1 MTGMRPFPALP
12 VLNAKMDQAAVR
24 LRRSRCQ
31 QAPKSPTIAVLN
43 PLPETRNCGITIFS
57 NTSGAEPQDV
67 TVTMLDQMFTA
78 ENFRRIY
85 DSENRKGFDLASRYF
100 PSLEPLTLAV
110 RDKVQN
116 IRDHRVNQASMTA
129 DVFEAT
135 LLDLKKKLA
144 DAKAEK
150 STAVD
155 LLMDEISQNVL
166 KPTFKI
172 DLSKKDGPNGKPVF
186 CIDTEPE
193 TFFVIKQLQRN
204 INRIYGVKQANR
216 HDLVCQVRDML
227 GGTFPFELVRTDISS
242 FYESIDRKRLLEKL
256 DSDQLLSP
264 ASKKYIK
271 QVLVSYGVK
280 SGTAAGVPRG
290 VGISAYLAEFYLR
303 PVDSAIRAI
312 PGLVLYC
319 RFVDDIVAVFARPPA
334 GNSLGSYED
343 RIIDIFG
350 QHALTHNA
358 AKTKVFAFPNPHPQ
372 VFEYLGYKFSVAA
385 GKCEIGPSTAKVE
398 KYRERMKAAFEEYW
412 LERSLRT
419 RRAYRELIWRIKF
432 LTGNTRLSNS
442 KSQAAT
448 GIYYNN
454 SIATDLTSFR
464 QLDLELK
471 ALIATLHSSSLQKQL
486 KKLRFT
492 TGFERRRYHHFSA
505 RELQTIVRAWKH
517 A

>member
-1 MTGMRPFPALP
+1 MTVILKT
-12 VLNAKMDQAAVR
+12 N
-24 LRRSRCQ
+24 
-31 QAPKSPTIAVLN
+31 
-43 PLPETRNCGITIFS
+43 
-57 NTSGAEPQDV
+57 GAEPQDV
-67 TVTMLDQMFTA
+67 NLVMLNQMFTA

-85 DSENRKGFDLASRYF
+85 DAENRKGLDVASRYF

-110 RDKVQN
+110 RDKVRD
-116 IRDHRVNQASMTA
+116 IRDHRANQSAMTA
-129 DVFEAT
+129 DVFETT
-135 LLDLKKKLA
+135 LIDLKKQLA

-155 LLMDEISQNVL
+155 ALMDEISQKVL

-186 CIDTEPE
+186 CIDAEPE

-227 GGTFPFELVRTDISS
+227 GGTFPIELVRTDISS
-242 FYESIDRKRLLEKL
+242 FYESIDREKLLKKL

-280 SGTAAGVPRG
+280 SGTAVGVPRG
-290 VGISAYLAEFYLR
+290 VGISAYLAELYLR
-303 PVDSAIRAI
+303 DLDNSIRSI

-334 GNSLGSYED
+334 GDSLGSYKD

-358 AKTKVFAFPNPHPQ
+358 AKTREFTFPDPNPQ
-372 VFEYLGYKFSVAA
+372 VFEYLGYKFSIAA
-385 GKCEIGPSTAKVE
+385 GKCEIGPSTAKVT
-398 KYRERMKAAFEEYW
+398 KYRERMNAAFDEYW

-442 KSQAAT
+442 KSRAAT

-454 SIATDLTSFR
+454 SIATDLTNLG
-464 QLDLELK
+464 QLDQELK
-471 ALIATLHSSSLQKQL
+471 ALIATLHSSSLQKKL
-486 KKLRFT
+486 KKLKFK
-492 TGFERRRYHHFSA
+492 TGFEQRRYHHFST
-505 RELQTIVRAWKH
+505 RELQIIVRAWKH

>member
-1 MTGMRPFPALP
+1 
-12 VLNAKMDQAAVR
+12 
-24 LRRSRCQ
+24 
-31 QAPKSPTIAVLN
+31 
-43 PLPETRNCGITIFS
+43 
-57 NTSGAEPQDV
+57 
-67 TVTMLDQMFTA
+67 MLDQMFTA
-78 ENFRRIY
+78 ENFRRVY
-85 DSENRKGFDLASRYF
+85 DAENRKGFDLASRYF

-110 RDKVQN
+110 RDKLQD
-116 IRDHRVNQASMTA
+116 IRDHRAKQPTMTA

-135 LLDLKKKLA
+135 LLDLKKELTA
-144 DAKAEK
+144 VKAEK
-150 STAVD
+150 SAAID
-155 LLMDEISQNVL
+155 ALMDDISQKVL

-172 DLSKKDGPNGKPVF
+172 ELSKKDGPNGKPVF
-186 CIDTEPE
+186 CIDAEPE

-227 GGTFPFELVRTDISS
+227 GGSFPLELVRTDISS
-242 FYESIDRKRLLEKL
+242 FYESIDRKKLLEKL

-271 QVLVSYGVK
+271 QVMVSYGAK
-280 SGTAAGVPRG
+280 SGTAVGVPRG

-303 PVDSAIRAI
+303 PVDNAIRAI

-334 GNSLGSYED
+334 GNSLGSYRD

-350 QHALTHNA
+350 KHALTHNA
-358 AKTKVFAFPNPHPQ
+358 AKTNEFAFPDHNPQ
-372 VFEYLGYKFSVAA
+372 DFEYLGYKFIITA
-385 GKCEIGPSTAKVE
+385 GKCDIGPSTAKVA
-398 KYRERMKAAFEEYW
+398 KYRARMKAAFEEYW

-442 KSQAAT
+442 KSRAAT

-454 SIATDLTSFR
+454 SIASDLTSFG
-464 QLDLELK
+464 QLDYELK

-486 KKLRFT
+486 KKLKFT
-492 TGFERRRYHHFSA
+492 TGFEQRRYHQFSA
-505 RELQTIVRAWKH
+505 QELQTIVRAWKH